1 MPINYN
7 YNLNMNTT
15 TQLTTENFT
24 RLDNDT
30 NGNPRYYLPIYL
42 ATESAARKLGAVKY
56 RGKKYGAG
64 WVFQTYNLQSECDA
78 INANNK

>member
-15 TQLTTENFT
+15 TKLTTDNFK

-64 WVFQTYNLQSECDA
+64 WVFQSYALQGDVDA
-78 INANNK
+78 LNASH